1 MWTENLPIQKGWIV
15 FVNLC
20 YVGFNVVFSLLDDS
34 KIHDCSWQCTSFD
47 QDSFAIRHSRQTD
60 AAISDFLYF
69 DTLDQF
75 RHRQLQE
82 LKAKLRSEISLD
94 IFYSIVSVDSYDFS

>member
-1 MWTENLPIQKGWIV
+1 MWTENLSIQEGRIV

-20 YVGFNVVFSLLDDS
+20 YMGFNVVFSLLNNS
-34 KIHDCSWQCTSFD
+34 EVNDCSGQGSSFD
-47 QDSFAIRHSRQTD
+47 QDSFAIRHSSQTD

-75 RHRQLQE
+75 SHRLY
-82 LKAKLRSEISLD
+82 RN
-94 IFYSIVSVDSYDFS
+94 

>member
-1 MWTENLPIQKGWIV
+1 MWTENLSIQECRIV

-20 YVGFNVVFSLLDDS
+20 DMGFNVVFSLLDDS
-34 KIHDCSWQCTSFD
+34 EVYDCSGQRSSFD

-60 AAISDFLYF
+60 AAISDFFYF

-75 RHRQLQE
+75 SHRQVT
-82 LKAKLRSEISLD
+82 RN
-94 IFYSIVSVDSYDFS
+94 